1 MAVCIGYNNGKLFGF
16 DRYSE
21 FKIMDLVYNTV
32 ASADFGKLSQG
43 AGNRSFRFMAYDPGN
58 SLRYYSGIRSVAV
71 IMTSYE

>member
-1 MAVCIGYNNGKLFGF
+1 
-16 DRYSE
+16 
-21 FKIMDLVYNTV
+21 MDLVYNTV